1 MGYSQFDE
9 QYINTLV
16 TERYWNDIE
25 KAFDDMA
32 DALTKQVYYNGNYY
46 QGKII
51 NNNFCVGAKYAFSE
65 N

>member
-9 QYINTLV
+9 QYINRLV

-46 QGKII
+46 QCKII